1 MNCVTACARRMP
13 EECDRHRKGRL
24 RHRTLLKT
32 KCILHFYVFQHLDH
46 RLGYQDIGNLLTFF
60 EKCNVQL

>member
-1 MNCVTACARRMP
+1 MLQLVL

-24 RHRTLLKT
+24 RHRTSLKT
-32 KCILHFYVFQHLDH
+32 KWILHFYVFQHLDH